1 MERPELAGDQKMSE
15 EEISD
20 QGSVPVKLILERI
33 FLKDASFES
42 PSSPSI
48 FESVWKPDLKVD
60 INTKASTLSE
70 NRHEVV
76 LRITIDAST
85 EGDKT
90 GFVVEIQ
97 QAGIFLIEGVSEE
110 ELRKVLGVACPTT
123 LFPYLRES
131 VDSLIVKGGFPAIN
145 LAPINFE
152 MVFDEALKQS
162 QQRAA
167 VTH

>member
-1 MERPELAGDQKMSE
+1 MERPELAGDKKMSE

-20 QGSVPVKLILERI
+20 QKSVPVKLILERI

>member
-1 MERPELAGDQKMSE
+1 MERPELAGDKKMSE

-20 QGSVPVKLILERI
+20 QESVPVKLILERI

-97 QAGIFLIEGVSEE
+97 QAGIFHIEGVSEE

>member
-1 MERPELAGDQKMSE
+1 MARAKFAGDEKVSGQITGNQEKY
-15 EEISD
+15 
-20 QGSVPVKLILERI
+20 PAKLILERI

-48 FESVWKPDLKVD
+48 FETPWKPDLKVD

-76 LRITIDAST
+76 LRITIDATT
-85 EGDKT
+85 EGEKT
-90 GFVVEIQ
+90 GFIVEIQ
-97 QAGIFLIEGVSEE
+97 QAGIFFIEGIFGDD
-110 ELRKVLGVACPTT
+110 LRKVLGVTCPTT

-131 VDSLIVKGGFPAIN
+131 VDSLIIKGGFPAIN
-145 LAPINFE
+145 LAPINFD

-162 QQRAA
+162 HHRDT

>member
-1 MERPELAGDQKMSE
+1 MARSKFAGDEKMSE
-15 EEISD
+15 DNIENQESI
-20 QGSVPVKLILERI
+20 PVKLILERI

-60 INTKASTLSE
+60 INTKASSLSE

-76 LRITIDAST
+76 LRITIDATT
-85 EGDKT
+85 EGDKP
-90 GFVVEIQ
+90 GFIVEIQ
-97 QAGIFLIEGVSEE
+97 QAGIFLIEGVFGD

-145 LAPINFE
+145 LAPIYFE
-152 MVFDEALKQS
+152 MVFDEAVKQC
-162 QQRAA
+162 QQRES

>member
-1 MERPELAGDQKMSE
+1 MERPELADDKKMSE

-20 QGSVPVKLILERI
+20 QESVPVKLILERI

-97 QAGIFLIEGVSEE
+97 QAGIFHIEGVSEE

>member
-1 MERPELAGDQKMSE
+1 MARSKFAGDKKMSE
-15 EEISD
+15 DNIENQESI
-20 QGSVPVKLILERI
+20 PVKLIL
-33 FLKDASFES
+33 
-42 PSSPSI
+42 

-60 INTKASTLSE
+60 INTKASSLSE

-76 LRITIDAST
+76 LRITIDATT
-85 EGDKT
+85 EGDKP
-90 GFVVEIQ
+90 GFIVEIQ
-97 QAGIFLIEGVSEE
+97 QAGIFLIEGVFGD

-162 QQRAA
+162 QQREA

>member
-1 MERPELAGDQKMSE
+1 MSE
-15 EEISD
+15 EELEGQD
-20 QGSVPVKLILERI
+20 PVPVKLILERI

-48 FESVWKPDLKVD
+48 FEGAWKPDLKVD
-60 INTKASTLSE
+60 INTKASALSE

-76 LRITIDAST
+76 LRITIDATT
-85 EGDKT
+85 EGEKT

-97 QAGIFLIEGVSEE
+97 QAGIFLIEGVSPD

-162 QQRAA
+162 QQRST

>member
-1 MERPELAGDQKMSE
+1 MSD
-15 EEISD
+15 EII
-20 QGSVPVKLILERI
+20 GSHEKVSAKLSLERI
-33 FLKDASFES
+33 YLKDASFES
-42 PSSPSI
+42 PNSPSV
-48 FESVWKPDLKVD
+48 FETSWKPDLKVD
-60 INTKASTLSE
+60 INTKASTLSD

-76 LRITIDAST
+76 LRVTIDATT
-85 EGDKT
+85 EGQKS
-90 GFVVEIQ
+90 GFIAEIQ
-97 QAGIFLIEGVSEE
+97 QAGIFLIEGVSDGD
-110 ELRKVLGVACPTT
+110 LRKVLAVACPTT

-162 QQRAA
+162 IKRET

>member
-1 MERPELAGDQKMSE
+1 MGNEGT
-15 EEISD
+15 I
-20 QGSVPVKLILERI
+20 PVKLILERI
-33 FLKDASFES
+33 YLKDASFES
-42 PSSPSI
+42 PASPSI
-48 FESVWKPDLKVD
+48 FESPWKPDLKVD
-60 INTKASTLSE
+60 INTKASGLSG

-85 EGDKT
+85 EGEKT

-97 QAGIFLIEGVSEE
+97 QAGIFLIEGVNGDD
-110 ELRKVLGVACPTT
+110 LRKVLGVACPTT

-162 QQRAA
+162 QQRNS